1 MRTIGII
8 VKKNRPQALEQVQ
21 GIVPLLQ
28 REHKTVLIENTVE
41 PFGEQSAFLLAC
53 AGDCRG

>member
-8 VKKNRPQALEQVQ
+8 VKKNRLQALEQVKS
-21 GIVPLLQ
+21 IVPLLL

-41 PFGEQSAFLLAC
+41 PFDESLRFC
-53 AGDCRG
+53 ARTHVVAEV